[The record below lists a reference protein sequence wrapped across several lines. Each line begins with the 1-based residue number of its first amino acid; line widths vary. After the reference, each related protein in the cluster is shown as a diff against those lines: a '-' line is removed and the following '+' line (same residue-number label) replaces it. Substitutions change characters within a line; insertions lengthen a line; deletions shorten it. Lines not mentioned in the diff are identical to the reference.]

1 MSLIKDAVAN
11 VFSSLN
17 YTREEREKKFA
28 DSVTEMR
35 ESINAIIVYHTSEL
49 LEELTNFDESNWI
62 VGDECGKT
70 ILFLKDLS
78 PNRCEDFGKME
89 VAMKETGE
97 VWVRIILDNVFSDG
111 FEPAF
116 LKARERTLIPALE
129 TMVTEAEARI
139 GLAGL
144 MLEYKGK
151 SILAK

>member
-11 VFSSLN
+11 IFASLN

-35 ESINAIIVYHTSEL
+35 ETINAIIVYHTSEL
-49 LEELTNFDESNWI
+49 LEELTNFDETNWV

-70 ILFLKDLS
+70 ILFLKDLAPS
-78 PNRCEDFGKME
+78 RCEDFGEME
-89 VAMKETGE
+89 VGMKETGE
-97 VWVRIILDNVFSDG
+97 VWVLITLDNVFSDG
-111 FEPAF
+111 FQPGF
-116 LKARERTLIPALE
+116 LRAKERTLMPALE
-129 TMVTEAEARI
+129 EMVAEAEARI

-144 MLEYKGK
+144 RLEYKGK